1 MPRYTTNGS
10 VIFVRMV
17 RKDGKAKG
25 VMRRKKDNEYA
36 TSSLSLNHDQNS
48 DCTLEPTN
56 NNTLDLKQVLI
67 ILEHRKQ
74 AKEYIDSTNKTNLI
88 YVIEELN
95 LDEDKRK
102 VLDLKFIKGLKNY
115 QVAMETNRS
124 LENVNNI
131 VGKAYDKVFKLIK
144 KGIFK

>member
-1 MPRYTTNGS
+1 MPRYRSDGS
-10 VIFVRMV
+10 VTFVEKR
-17 RKDGKAKG
+17 RKDGKARG
-25 VMRRKKDNEYA
+25 VMYRK
-36 TSSLSLNHDQNS
+36 
-48 DCTLEPTN
+48 PTN
-56 NNTLDLKQVLI
+56 NTYSTDLSLQRVQMADLQMEQEKNNSLDLKQVLI

-74 AKEYIDSTNKTNLI
+74 AKEYIENTNKTNLI

-131 VGKAYDKVFKLIK
+131 VDRAYDKVFRLIK